1 MLCRTFVR
9 LSAFCSAQKSTYMKL
24 TYLFATMMLAGFSL
38 TACNNEETKEETT
51 TQQSEADAM
60 LLNTQPAAP
69 GGLAGAQ
76 SASVG
81 MQPAATQAQKTTQGS
96 TQAAK
101 TAAGLNPEHG
111 QPGHRCDIA
120 VGAPLSSAP
129 ASPSASAPATL
140 PQSNSANP
148 APATVTPA
156 SASPAAGGGGK
167 LNPAHGQPGHDC
179 AVPVGAPLKS

>member
-1 MLCRTFVR
+1 
-9 LSAFCSAQKSTYMKL
+9 MKL
-24 TYLFATMMLAGFSL
+24 TYLFATIMLAGFSL
-38 TACNNEETKEETT
+38 TACNNEEAKEETT

-129 ASPSASAPATL
+129 ATPSASTQVQAP
-140 PQSNSANP
+140 QGSVSP
-148 APATVTPA
+148 APAQVSPATPA
-156 SASPAAGGGGK
+156 GATGK